1 MENSNSGDL
10 DGVYLVLVILS
21 PLTQRVKVVYVIV

>member
-21 PLTQRVKVVYVIV
+21 PLTRRVKVVYVIV